1 MYFTS
6 LPNHKTPGF
15 NEALHFSKFK
25 KHNIIFNA
33 LSGKSNC
40 ERHVGCL
47 SLKTV
52 LRGEEWYNI
61 DYHQVAVRPG
71 QFLMLNN
78 DQEYSCRIDGPE
90 KAKIL
95 SIFFKEEFAYSV
107 LRDVLCS
114 EETLLETHT
123 DVSGRAPEF
132 FQTLTDIDFTL
143 QQKLQNIIT
152 ALDEFG
158 YDAHMV
164 DEHLLFLF
172 YDLIHKHK
180 TDIQRTSKVKAV
192 KQGTRLEI
200 YKRLCI
206 AKDFMHSTFM
216 DKPGLSMIT
225 NTACLSTPQLT
236 RQFKAVFKTTPHQY
250 LTRIRLNHA
259 ERLLKHS
266 GMPVHEITLAC
277 GFENSSAFCR
287 LFKKEYGVSPQNFR
301 TINQD

>member
-6 LPNHKTPGF
+6 LPDHKTPGF

-33 LSGKSNC
+33 SSGKSNC

-52 LRGEEWYNI
+52 LRGEEWYNTGHHPI
-61 DYHQVAVRPG
+61 AIRPG

-78 DQEYSCRIDGPE
+78 DQEYSSRIDGPE
-90 KAKIL
+90 KTKVL
-95 SIFFKEEFAYSV
+95 SIFFREEFAHKVFRDILYS
-107 LRDVLCS
+107 D
-114 EETLLETHT
+114 EILLDT
-123 DVSGRAPEF
+123 VSDIGGKAPEF
-132 FQTLTDIDFTL
+132 FQTLTDIDFAL
-143 QQKLQNIIT
+143 QQKLQNLIT

-158 YDAHMV
+158 YDVHMV
-164 DEHLLFLF
+164 EEHLLFLL
-172 YDLIHKHK
+172 YDLINKHN
-180 TDIQRTSKVKAV
+180 TELRRTSKVKAV
-192 KQGTRLEI
+192 KQSTRIEI

-206 AKDFMHSTFM
+206 AKDFMNSTFM
-216 DKPGLSMIT
+216 DKQGLSMIT

-250 LTRIRLNHA
+250 LTRIRLGHA

-277 GFENSSAFCR
+277 GFENTSAFCR